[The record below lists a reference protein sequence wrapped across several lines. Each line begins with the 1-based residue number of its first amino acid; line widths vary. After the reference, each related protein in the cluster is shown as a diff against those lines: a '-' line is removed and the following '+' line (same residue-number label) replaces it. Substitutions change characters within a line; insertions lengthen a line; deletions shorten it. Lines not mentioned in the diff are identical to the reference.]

1 MSINIDDA
9 KSYATEKN
17 LGKALDK
24 AGLSFLRPVVVR
36 NREGRYTAIFSVG
49 MANREK
55 HSPTIPAF
63 HGFPII

>member
-1 MSINIDDA
+1 MSINIDNA

-17 LGKALDK
+17 LGKALAK
-24 AGLSFLRPVVVR
+24 ASLSVLRPVVVR
-36 NREGRYTAIFSVG
+36 NRAGRFTAIFSVG

-55 HSPTIPAF
+55 VSPTIPAF